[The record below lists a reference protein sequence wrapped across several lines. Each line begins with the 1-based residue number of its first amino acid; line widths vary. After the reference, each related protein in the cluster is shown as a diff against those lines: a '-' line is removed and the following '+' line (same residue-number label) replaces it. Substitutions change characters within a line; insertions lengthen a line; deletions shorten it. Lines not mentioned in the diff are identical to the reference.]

1 MRVLLVE
8 DYAPLARSMVQGLRE
23 AGFAVDAAG
32 EGDEALALANANPYD
47 AIILD
52 IMVPKID
59 GLEILRRLRAKGS
72 HTAVLVITARDQV
85 QDRIEGL
92 NLGADD
98 YLPKPF
104 VFDEL
109 LARLRAIIRRR
120 YQGVSNTFRV
130 GDLEMDLG
138 ARAARRA
145 GKPIALSGREYA
157 LLEYLV
163 LRRGQIV
170 TRSEIW
176 THVYDFAA
184 DPSSNV
190 VDVYVGYLRKKLAA
204 VNPGA
209 PSLIRTH
216 RGIGYSIDAEGG
228 E

>member
-23 AGFAVDAAG
+23 AGFAVDSAA
-32 EGDEALALANANPYD
+32 EGDEALALADTNPYD

-52 IMVPKID
+52 IMVPKVD
-59 GLEILRRLRAKGS
+59 GLEIVRRLRAKGS
-72 HTAVLVITARDQV
+72 RTAILIITARDQV

-104 VFDEL
+104 VFDEV
-109 LARLRAIIRRR
+109 LARLRAIVRRR
-120 YQGVSNTFRV
+120 YQGVSNTFQV
-130 GDLEMDLG
+130 GDLEVDLG
-138 ARAARRA
+138 ARVARR
-145 GKPIALSGREYA
+145 GGTPIALSGREYA

-170 TRSEIW
+170 TRGEIW

-190 VDVYVGYLRKKLAA
+190 VDVYIGYLRKKLASA
-204 VNPGA
+204 TPGA
-209 PSLIRTH
+209 PPLIRTH
-216 RGIGYSIDAEGG
+216 RGIGYSIGAEGG